1 MSEFFHSQAFA
12 FILGCFTGG
21 MVIFIVTIILAA
33 SSRDSKAEGKTD
45 MVSRLEKKAEDIFGM
60 KI

>member
-1 MSEFFHSQAFA
+1 MSFLHSWAFA
-12 FILGCFTGG
+12 FIIGCFVGG
-21 MVIFIVTIILAA
+21 TVVFIVTIILAA
-33 SSRDSKAEGKTD
+33 SSRDSRAEGKTD